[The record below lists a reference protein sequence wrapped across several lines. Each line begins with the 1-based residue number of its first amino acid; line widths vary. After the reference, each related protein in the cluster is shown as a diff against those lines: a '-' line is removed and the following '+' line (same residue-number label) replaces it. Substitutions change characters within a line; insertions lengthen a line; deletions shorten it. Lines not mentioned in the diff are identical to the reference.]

1 MKWAVQTR
9 RMLWGLVIAA
19 IWRQARAADSGGEPE
34 YPLVLRG
41 GVVIDGTGAPA
52 RRADVAV
59 AADRIVAIGDLG
71 AARGRTELDA
81 SGLVVAPGFIN
92 SLSWATESIIEDPR
106 AESDVRQG
114 VTLEVFGEGLSM
126 GPLNPAMKADLR
138 CRQGQRRYPV
148 DWNTLGEYL
157 EFLEK
162 RGVATNVASL
172 VGATTVRV
180 HELGHA
186 GRAPT
191 PRELGRM
198 QDLVSTAMRE
208 GALGVGSA
216 LIYAPAAFA
225 APEELRALA
234 CAAAAHGGGYFSH
247 LRSESGRL
255 LEAVDELLGV
265 ARATRQH
272 ASIYHLKA
280 AGREAWPLLDAAIAR
295 IESAQAEGLDV
306 GANMYPY
313 VAAASG
319 LDATMPPWVQEGG
332 QEEWLRRL
340 RDPAVR
346 ASVVAE
352 IDAPGGWES
361 LYAAAGS
368 AAGVRLLGFRTP
380 ALRHLTGRTL
390 EAVARERGCSP
401 AEAIVDLV
409 LADESR
415 VNAAYFMMSEENVRR
430 QLALPW
436 VTLCSDE
443 EALAPRGGFL
453 RQAPHPRAY
462 GAFARFLGHYVRDL
476 GLLSLEE
483 AIRRI
488 TSLPARNFR
497 LADRGVLRPG
507 ACADVV
513 AFDPARVQ
521 DLATYDDPHRFA
533 AGMVHVVVN
542 GQPVLRD
549 GRMTDARPG
558 RFVRGPG
565 WRGEALAGAPLSR
578 AAG

>member
-1 MKWAVQTR
+1 MNWVARTR
-9 RMLWGLVIAA
+9 QVLWGMAMAA
-19 IWRQARAADSGGEPE
+19 VWRRARAGEAGDGPQ

-41 GVVIDGTGAPA
+41 GRVIDGTGAPA
-52 RRADVAV
+52 VRADVAV
-59 AADRIVAIGDLG
+59 AADRIAAVGDLG
-71 AARGRTELDA
+71 GARGRTELDA
-81 SGLVVAPGFIN
+81 TGLVVAPGFIN

-126 GPLNPAMKADLR
+126 GPLNAGMRAELR
-138 CRQGQRRYPV
+138 RRQGHRRYPV

-157 EFLEK
+157 EFLEQ
-162 RGVATNVASL
+162 RGVAINVASL

-186 GRAPT
+186 RRAPT
-191 PRELGRM
+191 PRELARM
-198 QDLVSTAMRE
+198 QGLVRTAMRE
-208 GALGVGSA
+208 GALGLGSA

-234 CAAAAHGGGYFSH
+234 CAAAEYGGGYFSH
-247 LRSESGRL
+247 LRSESGGL
-255 LEAVDELLGV
+255 LEAIDELVEV
-265 ARATRQH
+265 ARATR
-272 ASIYHLKA
+272 ARAEIYHFKA
-280 AGREAWPLLDAAIAR
+280 AGRGAWPLLEAAIAR
-295 IESAQAEGLDV
+295 IESARAEGLDV

-313 VAAASG
+313 LAAASG

-332 QEEWLRRL
+332 HEEWLRRL
-340 RDPAVR
+340 RDPGVR
-346 ASVVAE
+346 ARVIAE
-352 IDAPGGWES
+352 IEAPDGWES

-368 AAGVRLLGFRTP
+368 AAEVRLLGLRNP
-380 ALRHLTGRTL
+380 ALQPLSGLTL
-390 EAVARERGCSP
+390 EQVARQRGCSP

-409 LADESR
+409 IADDSR
-415 VNAAYFMMSEENVRR
+415 VNAAYFMMSEDNLRR

-436 VTLCSDE
+436 VSLCSDE

-462 GAFARFLGHYVRDL
+462 GAFARFLGHYSRDL
-476 GLLSLEE
+476 GLLPLEE
-483 AIRRI
+483 AIRRL

-497 LADRGVLRPG
+497 LPDRGVLRPG
-507 ACADVV
+507 AFADIV

-521 DLATYDDPHRFA
+521 DLSTFDDPHRLA
-533 AGMVHVVVN
+533 AGMQHVVVN

-549 GRMTDARPG
+549 GRTTDARPG

-565 WRGEALAGAPLSR
+565 WRADAGTLLPR